1 MSRAGLRHCVVDAN
15 VVLKLF
21 LEQPGSD
28 QADALFARL
37 ITDAQARTYAPD
49 LIYGECAN
57 ALAKYVRLRGLSA
70 AEARKS
76 LNELVGLGLV
86 AVPTVELVNDALNL
100 ALKPQTTCYYACYV
114 VLAGRLKIPLV
125 TADERLFNAVAGA
138 TCDVRLLSQLD
149 TYS

>member
-37 ITDAQARTYAPD
+37 GTDAQARYYAPD
-49 LIYGECAN
+49 LIYGECAS

-76 LNELVGLGLV
+76 LNALLGLGLV
-86 AVPTVELVNDALNL
+86 AVPTVELVNDALDV
-100 ALKPQTTCYYACYV
+100 ALKYQITGYDACYV

-125 TADERLFNAVAGA
+125 TADERLSNALAG
-138 TCDVRLLSQLD
+138 TIYDLRLLSQPGLD
-149 TYS
+149 S

>member
-1 MSRAGLRHCVVDAN
+1 MLSGL
-15 VVLKLF
+15 LKLF

-76 LNELVGLGLV
+76 LNALVGLGLV
-86 AVPTVELVNDALNL
+86 AVPTVELVNDALDV
-100 ALKPQTTCYYACYV
+100 ALKYQITGYDACNV
-114 VLAGRLKIPLV
+114 ALAGRLKIPLV
-125 TADERLFNAVAGA
+125 TADERLCNAVAGA
-138 TCDVRLLSQLD
+138 TYNLRLLNQLGLDSQ
-149 TYS
+149 